1 VAVEDLVAAARCAS
15 GTPAGGGMT
24 DTLLSI
30 NNYHY
35 RRGGAEVVFLEHNR
49 LFTERGWRVVPFSM
63 QHEKNLPS
71 EWSGYFAEELEF
83 GARYS
88 AWQQLRRVPRVIWS
102 MDARRQLGRLLDA
115 VQPRVAH
122 AHNIYHHL
130 SPSILGL
137 LRARG
142 VPVVLTVHDLK
153 LSCPAYSMN
162 SHGKICERCKGGKLY
177 NVVTNRCIKGSLA
190 LSTLIGLESVTHRVL
205 RTYERHVN
213 AFAAPSRFIIDKLVS
228 WGWDRSRF
236 RHIPN
241 FVDVDAHVPSHA
253 PGEGF
258 VYFGRLSRE
267 KGIATLIRAAA
278 LSGQRVKLV
287 GTGPQEQELRE
298 LAAGLNAPVEFA
310 GFQSGKALH
319 DHISSAR
326 AVVLASE
333 CYENAPLSILEGY
346 ALGRPSIGAGIAGIP
361 ELIREGETGFV
372 FEVGNPQALADAL
385 SRAAALPPQ
394 TLVEMGRAGRRWVEE
409 SFGPAHY
416 AQRMSDLYAEIAGAP

>member
-1 VAVEDLVAAARCAS
+1 M
-15 GTPAGGGMT
+15 TP
-24 DTLLSI
+24 TLLSI
-30 NNYHY
+30 NNYYY

-63 QHEKNLPS
+63 QHEKNLPT
-71 EWSGYFAEELEF
+71 EWSSWFAEELEF
-83 GARYS
+83 GSQYS
-88 AWQQLRRVPRVIWS
+88 KWEQLRRVPRVIWS
-102 MDARRQLGRLLDA
+102 MDARRKLGKLVDH
-115 VQPRVAH
+115 VKPQVAH

-130 SPSILGL
+130 SPAILGV
-137 LRARG
+137 LRGRG

-162 SHGKICERCKGGKLY
+162 SHGRICEKCKGGKLY

-190 LSTLIGLESVTHRVL
+190 LSTLIGLESVTHTLL

-213 AFAAPSRFIIDKLVS
+213 VFAAPSRFIIDKLVS
-228 WGWDRSRF
+228 WGWDRGRF

-241 FVDVDAHVPSHA
+241 FVDIDAHVPSFEA
-253 PGEGF
+253 GRDF

-267 KGIATLIRAAA
+267 KGIATVIRAAA

-287 GTGPQEQELRE
+287 GTGPEEASLRA
-298 LAAGLNAPVEFA
+298 LAAELSAPVEFA
-310 GFQSGKALH
+310 GFQTGAALH
-319 DHISSAR
+319 EHIRGAR

-346 ALGRPSIGAGIAGIP
+346 ALGRPAIGAGIAGIP

-372 FEVGNPQALADAL
+372 FDVGQPEALAAAMAKVAAMPDAQL
-385 SRAAALPPQ
+385 SD
-394 TLVEMGRAGRRWVEE
+394 MGRAGRRWVED
-409 SFGPAHY
+409 SFGPLHY
-416 AQRMSDLYAEIAGAP
+416 AQRMQDLYTEIGARA